1 MTTESEEPI
10 LAPTVDWVADHVH
23 RYVATDG
30 EDGGTWR
37 RETSILLLITRGR
50 RSGAL
55 RRMPLIYGRD
65 GDDYVVVAS
74 KGGAPVHPGW
84 FLNLLEDPEVTVQVM
99 DDVFPAR
106 ARVATPEQR
115 ERLWPHMVAIWPDYE
130 EYQRKTSREIP
141 MVILSPSG

>member
-1 MTTESEEPI
+1 MTADHEEPI
-10 LAPTVDWVADHVH
+10 LAPEVDWVADHVH

-37 RETSILLLITRGR
+37 RGTSILLLTTRGR
-50 RSGAL
+50 KSGTL

-74 KGGAPVHPGW
+74 KGGSPVHPGW
-84 FLNLLEDPEVTVQVM
+84 YLNLLAEPDVTVQVM
-99 DDVFPAR
+99 EEVFPAR

-115 ERLWPHMVAIWPDYE
+115 ERIWPHMVAIWPDYE
-130 EYQRKTSREIP
+130 AYQRATTRELPIVLLSRTD
-141 MVILSPSG
+141 